1 METAD
6 RHVAELRDHN
16 AELEAKCAAME
27 WGVKNARWIRH
38 DHEAYV
44 AIPVAVD
51 ADLSCVAMRY
61 AAIAAAIAREK
72 EGK

>member
-27 WGVKNARWIRH
+27 SGIAHLYLRTDRLIVAEVC
-38 DHEAYV
+38 DEAIDKSGALLGRV
-44 AIPVAVD
+44 RAK
-51 ADLSCVAMRY
+51 
-61 AAIAAAIAREK
+61 AAAIAREK
-72 EGK
+72 EGSK